1 MSNYLAKNTLPHV
14 GTTPAVRGDGI
25 KFYDANGKQYYDFS
39 SQTLNLLLGK
49 CHPSIVKAIREQAG
63 RISYASSRFGTD
75 VYFEAVELLHSI
87 APNPESKVNIKMC
100 DGSDANETAIKTA
113 RKYTNKPGIISF
125 YKMHTG
131 QTTQTINIRGYGRD
145 ERTLIGTTDQV
156 YFVNPPKCKDLM
168 DYLDTLEEIEEIAK
182 REKIGGLIL
191 DPLMVN
197 GGLLVNKNTR
207 EYLRAIQTIC
217 KNYNM
222 IFILDE
228 NQTFGWFPTLFAS
241 KYWDIDPDIITLG
254 KGLSGGNPL
263 AGVIIKDYLDG
274 VLDYNEADFT
284 NGGNPLCCAATIATI
299 NTLLNTNFK
308 IMEKEK
314 IFTEGFSVIKEKF
327 SNVNVRGIGII
338 WCLDLSDIESDNNL
352 TSSIYKVML
361 DRGIFLRQYG
371 NKLIF
376 KPPVIVTEEEIR
388 MVMLKLR
395 KVMEEV
401 LCN

>member
-25 KFYDANGKQYYDFS
+25 RFYDTNGKQYYDFS
-39 SQTLNLLLGK
+39 SQTLNLLLGQ
-49 CHPSIVKAIREQAG
+49 CHPSIVKAITEQAS

-75 VYFEAVELLHSI
+75 VYFKAAELLHSI
-87 APNPESKVNIKMC
+87 APNSASKVNIKMC

-168 DYLDTLEEIEEIAK
+168 DYLDTLKEIEEIAK
-182 REKIGGLIL
+182 KERIGGLIL

-197 GGLLVNKNTR
+197 GGLLVNKNTG
-207 EYLRAIQTIC
+207 EYLKAIQTIC
-217 KNYNM
+217 KNYNI

-299 NTLLNTNFK
+299 NTLLNTDFQ

-314 IFTEGFSVIKEKF
+314 IFNEGFLAVKEQF
-327 SNVNVRGIGII
+327 SNVNVRGFGII
-338 WCLDLSDIESDNNL
+338 WCLDLSDLDFDNSL
-352 TSSIYKVML
+352 TSSIYKEML

-388 MVMLKLR
+388 MVMVKLR

>member
-1 MSNYLAKNTLPHV
+1 
-14 GTTPAVRGDGI
+14 
-25 KFYDANGKQYYDFS
+25 
-39 SQTLNLLLGK
+39 
-49 CHPSIVKAIREQAG
+49 
-63 RISYASSRFGTD
+63 
-75 VYFEAVELLHSI
+75 
-87 APNPESKVNIKMC
+87 
-100 DGSDANETAIKTA
+100 
-113 RKYTNKPGIISF
+113 
-125 YKMHTG
+125 
-131 QTTQTINIRGYGRD
+131 
-145 ERTLIGTTDQV
+145 
-156 YFVNPPKCKDLM
+156 
-168 DYLDTLEEIEEIAK
+168 
-182 REKIGGLIL
+182 
-191 DPLMVN
+191 MVN

>member
-1 MSNYLAKNTLPHV
+1 M
-14 GTTPAVRGDGI
+14 
-25 KFYDANGKQYYDFS
+25 
-39 SQTLNLLLGK
+39 
-49 CHPSIVKAIREQAG
+49 
-63 RISYASSRFGTD
+63 
-75 VYFEAVELLHSI
+75 
-87 APNPESKVNIKMC
+87 
-100 DGSDANETAIKTA
+100 
-113 RKYTNKPGIISF
+113 
-125 YKMHTG
+125 
-131 QTTQTINIRGYGRD
+131 
-145 ERTLIGTTDQV
+145 
-156 YFVNPPKCKDLM
+156 
-168 DYLDTLEEIEEIAK
+168 
-182 REKIGGLIL
+182 
-191 DPLMVN
+191 
-197 GGLLVNKNTR
+197 
-207 EYLRAIQTIC
+207 
-217 KNYNM
+217 
-222 IFILDE
+222 
-228 NQTFGWFPTLFAS
+228 
-241 KYWDIDPDIITLG
+241 
-254 KGLSGGNPL
+254 
-263 AGVIIKDYLDG
+263 DG